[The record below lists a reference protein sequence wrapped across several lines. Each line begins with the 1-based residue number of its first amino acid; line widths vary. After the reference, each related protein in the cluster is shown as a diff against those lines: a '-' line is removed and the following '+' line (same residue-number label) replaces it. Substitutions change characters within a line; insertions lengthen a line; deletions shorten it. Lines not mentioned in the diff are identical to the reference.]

1 VPADPGF
8 VDHDGGYVEHDLDSM
23 AFHPESAPTV
33 VTGGVPTPPPDGVLG
48 REIGGKYKVQRFLAK
63 GGMGRVYA
71 GHELETERSV
81 AIKTLAVD
89 SDDALFR
96 RRFFNEAAMSASLS
110 HPNVV
115 DVLDYGVDDDGTCYI
130 VMELLEGET
139 LAALVKREKRLD
151 VAHALRIVRQVCAA
165 LTAAHAEGFIHRD
178 LKPSNLFITPIG
190 DEGDYVV
197 KVLDF
202 GLAKRLSADN
212 SLTQTGSFL
221 GSPTYMSPEQ
231 ITGTELTVAS
241 DLYNLGVLLYRM
253 VAGRPPFVGDVASAV
268 LVDHATKA
276 PPSFADT
283 APDLP
288 ARPQVEWVVMR
299 CLAKSPADRFA
310 TADELDRAIHACL
323 RLEEGESSYLGFDMV
338 EGKVEIHSDRAEA
351 RARAKSASGPQ
362 ALTWAIAVFGVGI
375 GAMLAAMGLVGLV
388 AWLLSNGL

>member
-1 VPADPGF
+1 MPADPGF

-23 AFHPESAPTV
+23 AFHTENSPTV
-33 VTGGVPTPPPDGVLG
+33 VQGGVPTPPPDEVLG

-71 GHELETERSV
+71 GHELETERPV

-89 SDDALFR
+89 ANDALFR

-115 DVLDYGVDDDGTCYI
+115 EVLDYGVDNDGTCYI

-139 LAALVKREKRLD
+139 LASLVRREKRLE

-178 LKPSNLFITPIG
+178 LKPSNLFITPTG
-190 DEGDYVV
+190 EGEDDLV

-202 GLAKRLSADN
+202 GLAKRLSAN
-212 SLTQTGSFL
+212 SSLTQTGSFL

-231 ITGTELTVAS
+231 ITGTELTFAS

-268 LVDHATKA
+268 LVDHATKT
-276 PPSFADT
+276 PPPFADT

-288 ARPQVEWVVMR
+288 ARPQLEWVVMR

-310 TADELDRAIHACL
+310 TAGELDRAIHGCL
-323 RLEEGESSYLGFDMV
+323 RLEEGEISYLGFDLLD
-338 EGKVEIHSDRAEA
+338 GKVEIHSDLAKAKA
-351 RARAKSASGPQ
+351 RAAAGPH
-362 ALTWAIAVFGVGI
+362 ALTWAFAVCGVGI

-388 AWLLSNGL
+388 AWLLSASG